1 MLLFI
6 YMYFPGIFLSFFIK
20 NFVFY
25 HFHFFFWWSIEFP
38 LQNMNQSETGIGD
51 KKLSVKPY
59 ARIYGNKSLAA
70 ILLSRNQRVQVFEK
84 CDSWNQGRYIRWN
97 RLKWVDASF
106 SVSAMFMAKSEL
118 LFALAQENAFS

>member
-59 ARIYGNKSLAA
+59 ARINGNKSLAA
-70 ILLSRNQRVQVFEK
+70 ILLSRNQRVQVLEK

-118 LFALAQENAFS
+118 LFDLAQENTFS